1 MDDNTLRYH
10 LENDFFPARLKVI
23 NTKEICTVECLNKD
37 CRNTW
42 DVKRENLKTG
52 QMTGGTLCQECEMGR
67 PIKLSLA
74 ETLTR

>member
-1 MDDNTLRYH
+1 MADNTLRYH
-10 LENDFFPARLKVI
+10 LENNFFPARLKVI

-37 CRNTW
+37 CRNTC
-42 DVKRENLKTG
+42 DVQRENLKTV
-52 QMTGGTLCQECEMGR
+52 QLTGGTLCQVCEMGR